1 VGAAANA
8 EHNHTLHEAVLIVA
22 VDVHN
27 IPVVSNRDRV
37 SVDDLGY
44 ADDGIFHV
52 TAHYGFDESPDV
64 PAALAMAARRGLE
77 CAVDLEHASYF
88 VSRIALRRDDR
99 GQPAIERWR
108 KTLFLTMARHAANPV
123 EYFNLPIDRTV
134 VMGGHVT
141 L

>member
-1 VGAAANA
+1 
-8 EHNHTLHEAVLIVA
+8 VA

-27 IPVVSNRDRV
+27 VPLVSGRDRV
-37 SVDDLGY
+37 SIDDLGY
-44 ADDGIFHV
+44 ANDGIFHV

-64 PAALAMAARRGLE
+64 PAALALAAQRGLE
-77 CAVDLEHASYF
+77 CAVDLEEASYF

-99 GQPAIERWR
+99 DQPAVERWR
-108 KTLFLTMARHAANPV
+108 KSLFLTMARHAANPV